1 MSSRQTYLCERR
13 HQQQR
18 ESRDPEQRAC
28 GAAGFVPDIRVRS
41 SDFAVLTALV
51 AAGAGAALVPRMAL
65 PDTTG
70 PVSLHPLVHPVSRTV
85 FTVGR
90 AGTGNRPGL
99 RHVLELLRD
108 LAPGPDD
115 DRGEAARRD

>member
-1 MSSRQTYLCERR
+1 MSARQTYLCERR

-70 PVSLHPLVHPVSRTV
+70 PVSLHPLVHPVSGTV

-108 LAPGPDD
+108 LAPGPDG

>member
-1 MSSRQTYLCERR
+1 MPSSKFWKNQLARSTVPSTPGTRTA
-13 HQQQR
+13 
-18 ESRDPEQRAC
+18 SS
-28 GAAGFVPDIRVRS
+28 AG
-41 SDFAVLTALV
+41 AVLTALV

-65 PDTTG
+65 PDTTA

-85 FTVGR
+85 FAVSR

-115 DRGEAARRD
+115 DRAEAEGRA